1 MHAPALSTRFAIR
14 TVSFFITGEA
24 GSGKTAELLRRATE
38 APQGAL
44 LTAAT
49 DSSLAVLRSRAESS
63 GCTIVSLYGLAFGL
77 VPGAQLI
84 DDVQAALLFEQAAQ
98 PLLSLEWTEFLEAQV
113 DPEVPGMRA
122 PQRFLDAAF
131 RLFSKL
137 RDALITPE
145 QFLQSALR
153 GGASFYAKPPN
164 LAHPDLLYYTKETH
178 RDSVAADPAELQR
191 QYRREIDLA
200 KILAKLYRSYLDHP
214 VRKGC
219 LTQRDTTAVAV
230 NVLALRADLAES
242 LRKEYPAAFVDD
254 AQELTLAQLKLLQA
268 IYGDRLDNVTL
279 SGDESSATSVFGGAR
294 PDRVFALP
302 GERLELTHQH
312 RSPYAV
318 EVACRHLLGASPSSS
333 ISRDPQVGLKLF
345 RASTRRAEA
354 QFIAEHVAE
363 LLQQGALADKIA
375 LIFRSVATVRPYCD
389 ALLDRNIPVQIA
401 GDLNVFTEPEA
412 LDALAVLW
420 FVHDPF
426 RHDFLLR
433 LLSGPAMALADRTLS
448 TLCGE
453 SEDFQTFLFSEE
465 SLVAPPL
472 QGPRWD
478 PKRDIRLGWNVLR
491 GDRDNQL
498 SALAQ
503 DRLMRLRELRSQCL
517 HAMRTYSLPQLA
529 RLIWR
534 QGLARAGEPGSARA
548 TYQQLTLRRLADR
561 IEQFARDN
569 ENASLAE
576 FLSYADERMNT
587 EFESCET
594 ARGDRSVVILSVDA
608 ARGSEFD
615 HVILPNVRAGAFPRY
630 YVPDAFLY
638 SPSLGM
644 IAKENVGD
652 ARAAR
657 TAKFTY
663 YMYASKTRERYNGQ
677 ERRAFVYALRRA
689 RKSVL
694 VTASE
699 RPTRGVAAPEFL
711 AELQAARLPGA
722 IDVSDKWRP
731 ARSAHA

>member
-1 MHAPALSTRFAIR
+1 M
-14 TVSFFITGEA
+14 SFFITGAA
-24 GSGKTAELLRRATE
+24 GTGKTTELLRRASQ
-38 APQGAL
+38 APPGSL

-49 DSSLAVLRSRAESS
+49 DSSLAVLRGRFESS
-63 GCTIVSLYGLAFGL
+63 GCTVVPLDGLAFSVL
-77 VPGAQLI
+77 PQAQLI
-84 DDVQAALLFEQAAQ
+84 DDVQAAILFEHAAQ

-122 PQRFLDAAF
+122 PQRFLEAAF
-131 RLFSKL
+131 RLFCKL

-145 QFLQSALR
+145 QFLQNALR

-164 LAHPDLLYYTKETH
+164 LAHADLLYYTKETH

-214 VRKGC
+214 VRRGC
-219 LTQRDTTAVAV
+219 LTQRDTIAEAV
-230 NVLALRADLAES
+230 NILASRADLAES
-242 LRKEYPAAFVDD
+242 LRKKHPVALVDD

-268 IYGDRLDNVTL
+268 VYGEQLENVVL
-279 SGDESSATSVFGGAR
+279 SGDESSATSVFAGAR

-302 GERLELTHQH
+302 GERLELTQQR
-312 RSPYAV
+312 RSPFAV
-318 EVACRHLLGASPSSS
+318 DVACRHLLGAPPSSR
-333 ISRDPQVGLKLF
+333 ISSDPQVGLKLF

-363 LLQQGALADKIA
+363 LLRQGTLAQEIA
-375 LIFRSVATVRPYCD
+375 LIFRSVGTVRPYCD

-433 LLSGPAMALADRTLS
+433 LLSGTAMALADHTLS
-448 TLCGE
+448 ALCGE
-453 SEDFQTFLFSEE
+453 SADSQTLLFSDA
-465 SLVAPPL
+465 SAAPPPP
-472 QGPRWD
+472 QAPRWD
-478 PKRDIRLGWNVLR
+478 PKRDIRLGWNVLH
-491 GDRDNQL
+491 GDRDKDL
-498 SALAQ
+498 SDLAR
-503 DRLMRLRELRSQCL
+503 DRLMRLRELRAQWL
-517 HAMRTYSLPQLA
+517 HAMRTLSLPQLA
-529 RLIWR
+529 RSIWSH
-534 QGLARAGEPGSARA
+534 GLARAGEPESARA
-548 TYQQLTLRRLADR
+548 SYQQLTLRRLSDR
-561 IEQFARDN
+561 IEQFAADN

-576 FLSYADERMNT
+576 FLTYADERMNS

-594 ARGDRSVVILSVDA
+594 ARGDRSVGMLNVDA
-608 ARGSEFD
+608 ARGLEFD
-615 HVILPNVRAGAFPRY
+615 HVVLPNVRAGVFPRY

-689 RKSVL
+689 KKSVL

-699 RPTRGVAAPEFL
+699 RATRGIAAPEFL

-722 IDVSDKWRP
+722 VDVSDKWRP
-731 ARSAHA
+731 SRSAQA